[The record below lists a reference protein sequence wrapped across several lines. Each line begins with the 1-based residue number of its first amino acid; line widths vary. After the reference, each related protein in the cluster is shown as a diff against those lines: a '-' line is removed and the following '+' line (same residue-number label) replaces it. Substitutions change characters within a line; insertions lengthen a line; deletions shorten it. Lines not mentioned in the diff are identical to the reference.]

1 MFQFLKIVVALALV
15 VGIIGGSAYFAYD
28 LFWEK
33 PELVPEAAAEP
44 TPPPKDPAVTALE
57 GATAQ
62 LAAGNEAE
70 ARAALESLIVM
81 ATSSPA
87 ASQAREIL
95 GQLNAAALFSPEPGP
110 GKTPYV
116 VAKGDAI
123 SRIATRAK
131 VSPDLLVFINNL
143 PGINLQIGQTLQL
156 PALNISGAIDPGA
169 RLLTLLNDGK
179 FFKSY
184 PLVEIPSPLPAGPA
198 RVTDRIAMADSKR
211 VAFGDKP
218 YHGAEKTILLNAG
231 GLVIRAEGA
240 GTQRGFVLSPSDLAE
255 VYLLVRPGTEFT
267 MGKQE

>member
-1 MFQFLKIVVALALV
+1 VFNFLKIVVALALV
-15 VGIIGGSAYFAYD
+15 VGIVGGSAYFAYD

-33 PELVPEAAAEP
+33 PEPVIEASAEP
-44 TPPPKDPAVTALE
+44 TPPPRDPAMVALE
-57 GATAQ
+57 AAMTQ
-62 LAAGNEAE
+62 LSQGNEAE
-70 ARAALESLIVM
+70 AREGLESILVM
-81 ATSSPA
+81 ATASSA
-87 ASQAREIL
+87 ASQARETL

-131 VSPDLLVFINNL
+131 ISPDLLVFINNL
-143 PGINLQIGQTLQL
+143 PTINLQIGQTLQL

-169 RLLTLLNDGK
+169 RLLTLLNDGR

-198 RVTDRIAMADSKR
+198 QVTDRVAMADGKR

-218 YHGAEKTILLNAG
+218 YQASEKTILLNAG

-240 GTQRGFVLSPSDLAE
+240 GSQRGFVLSPADLAE

-267 MGKQE
+267 MGGQE